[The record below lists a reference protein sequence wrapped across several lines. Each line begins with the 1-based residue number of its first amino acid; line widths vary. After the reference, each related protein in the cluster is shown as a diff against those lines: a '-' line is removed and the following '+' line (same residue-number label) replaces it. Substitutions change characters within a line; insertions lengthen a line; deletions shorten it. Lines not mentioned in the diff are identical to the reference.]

1 VKKLIAV
8 IAAFAAMILLV
19 STVSAMYGD
28 PPSETSYPAAS
39 TFAGAVYTGGVCG
52 ISYRLIFSDDGS
64 TFVVRGTEPGIDTA
78 KGTVKEVSGRVG
90 QVFSKPR
97 VAGEA
102 IINRIELDSFAYQ
115 GSAVYQLMTGNFDDA
130 TGLTAT
136 LTLNLWDFR
145 PGHEWCVDE
154 LTISRE

>member
-52 ISYRLIFSDDGS
+52 ISYRLIFSDDGN
-64 TFVVRGTEPGIDTA
+64 TFVVRTEKGIDDEDA
-78 KGTVKEVSGRVG
+78 MHKSSTVKEVWGRVD
-90 QVFSKPR
+90 
-97 VAGEA
+97 GEV
-102 IINRIELDSFAYQ
+102 IGNRIELDSY
-115 GSAVYQLMTGNFDDA
+115 SDTNDVYQWMIGNFDDA
-130 TGLTAT
+130 TGQSGT
-136 LTLNLWDFR
+136 LTLYFWDFR
-145 PGHEWCVDE
+145 PGHESCVGEE
-154 LTISRE
+154 LTISRK